1 MTQHRTYAVPITP
14 DMESELLALWDDQF
28 DTAEIAEVLGVGV
41 REWQVAAVLWRLRE
55 ARRGPAHINSVRAV

>member
-1 MTQHRTYAVPITP
+1 MTQTRTYAVPITP
-14 DMESELLALWDDQF
+14 DMESEMLALWDDQF

-55 ARRGPAHINSVRAV
+55 ARRAASNINSVA